1 MTILVVA
8 RGNMDDAAWVERLR
22 HELPGREIVV
32 QGEPFDRRA
41 VHYAVAWK
49 HPPGAFAGLPNLTA
63 IFSLGAGVEHLL
75 TDPRLPDVPVL
86 RVVDGDLTAR
96 MSEYVVLHCLRI
108 LRQHERFARQQRDHI
123 WQDDDH
129 QPTAREVRVG
139 IMGLGVLGTD
149 AAAKLRT
156 MGFDVAGWSR
166 TAKDLP
172 GMACFAGAGGLSPF
186 LARTDILVCLLPM
199 TPDTSGI
206 IDRSLLGGLAKDGRT
221 GGPHLVNAGRG
232 GLQVEADVLA
242 ALDDGTLASATLDV
256 FQTEPLPADSPLW
269 SHPGVTVTPHNAAMS
284 SPHAI
289 AELIARQIRRHE
301 AGEPFEHL
309 VDRARGY

>member
-75 TDPRLPDVPVL
+75 MDPRLPDVPVL

-96 MSEYVVLHCLRI
+96 MSEYVVLHALRI
-108 LRQHERFARQQRDHI
+108 LRQHELLVRQQRERI
-123 WQDDDH
+123 WLDDDR
-129 QPTAREVRVG
+129 QPAARDVRVG
-139 IMGLGVLGTD
+139 VMGLGVLGAD

-166 TAKDLP
+166 TAKVLP
-172 GMACFAGAGGLSPF
+172 GVACFAGAEGLTPF
-186 LARTDILVCLLPM
+186 LSRTDILVCLLPL
-199 TPDTSGI
+199 TPDTAGI
-206 IDRSLLGGLAKDGRT
+206 IDRSLLGRLAKDGRA
-221 GGPHLVNAGRG
+221 GGAHLVNAGRG
-232 GLQVEADVLA
+232 GLQVEADILA
-242 ALDDGTLASATLDV
+242 ALEDGTLASATLDV
-256 FQTEPLPADSPLW
+256 FETEPLPPDSPLW
-269 SHPGVTVTPHNAAMS
+269 SHPRVTVTPHNAAMS

-289 AELIARQIRRHE
+289 AGLIARQIRRHE

-309 VDRARGY
+309 VDRSRGY